1 MPQTPVYQQQW
12 NRLGA
17 IARLQQIEQEKA
29 EIFASYPEL
38 RRGRPLVASVDVPRP
53 PRQVRRISAA
63 GRKAMKAGML
73 KYWAK
78 RKAAEKK

>member
-1 MPQTPVYQQQW
+1 MPQTLAYQREW

-38 RRGRPLVASVDVPRP
+38 RRGRQVGARVELPGRPRK
-53 PRQVRRISAA
+53 VRRISAA

-73 KYWAK
+73 KYWAR
-78 RKAAEKK
+78 RKAAERK